1 MAVARGP
8 ATARRRFSL
17 RSVAVVLGGSA
28 RPGTALLSSHACLAC
43 TCRPACRGQRGLQAH
58 AAARWAGH
66 LRSRLINANHRRRRN
81 PRLSLCVHGLS
92 FAWFLMVWVW
102 HTTPAAA
109 HLPGAQGFGWFVRCG
124 RAGGRAA
131 PQHLPAGRQGIQ
143 RGIPPHGAPWQ
154 SSRAAQPRAPKVR
167 HRECSAGAS
176 CSLPLPSAGFV
187 GAGVWGG
194 AGTSHSTAT
203 RCRRSRWAWP
213 WLTASA
219 PR

>member
-124 RAGGRAA
+124 RAGGRHPSICQPAA
-131 PQHLPAGRQGIQ
+131 RASRGGSHRTVPRGRAAGQRSRVRPRSDTESAQ
-143 RGIPPHGAPWQ
+143 RG
-154 SSRAAQPRAPKVR
+154 RAAHSRCPAPVLWVLVCGVVQVP
-167 HRECSAGAS
+167 HILQLHAADGHAG
-176 CSLPLPSAGFV
+176 PGPG
-187 GAGVWGG
+187 
-194 AGTSHSTAT
+194 
-203 RCRRSRWAWP
+203 
-213 WLTASA
+213 
-219 PR
+219 